1 MKNSAACAKAF
12 KTLRKK
18 FPSSSAQW
26 DDGPVEAIVHAHL
39 LWNATARQ
47 ANTAYRRL
55 MKSVVDLNDLRIQL
69 PSEVKG
75 QVGVNY
81 PQVDERCS
89 RLHATLRSIYLREH
103 DMSLESL
110 SELGKRDI
118 RQYLETLDGVTP
130 FVVGRV
136 LSLCYDTA
144 AMPVDDRTLECLV
157 AAGACHESTNVSELA
172 AWLTRQ
178 VKADETVAVHAG
190 LQAWVEAQPKRR
202 PAPKAT
208 AAAKKPA
215 AKKKTTRK
223 TTRKTTKKTA
233 KKKSP
238 AKRVARG

>member
-18 FPSSSAQW
+18 FPSSSVQW

-103 DMSLESL
+103 DMALQSL
-110 SELGKRDI
+110 SELGKRGSVM
-118 RQYLETLDGVTP
+118 R
-130 FVVGRV
+130 
-136 LSLCYDTA
+136 
-144 AMPVDDRTLECLV
+144 
-157 AAGACHESTNVSELA
+157 VSEMRLKPDKNRYKLDVSMTVTA
-172 AWLTRQ
+172 SYQ
-178 VKADETVAVHAG
+178 KNVKAT
-190 LQAWVEAQPKRR
+190 Q
-202 PAPKAT
+202 PKAT
-208 AAAKKPA
+208 ETKPA
-215 AKKKTTRK
+215 TD
-223 TTRKTTKKTA
+223 KTTKTPPKAVCSRSRTQA
-233 KKKSP
+233 NSTSKSANP
-238 AKRVARG
+238 RLATVTNVGRQ